1 MILIEWTLKT
11 NVLIGDDC
19 YFHVWITKGTY
30 SVVTPEI
37 FWNQMGIKGFNKA
50 VDDIR

>member
-30 SVVTPEI
+30 SVVTPEF